1 MGRVDGMLLWKVHRF
16 FAVADQGLTT
26 EDKEQWRDYLL
37 GKIVEFLQDNKDEIL
52 DQYLALEECN
62 LSSKEIQSNG
72 LMDFD
77 ISITLH
83 CDRRSGYGLGDGF
96 FKANLIR

>member
-1 MGRVDGMLLWKVHRF
+1 M
-16 FAVADQGLTT
+16 AEQALTT

-52 DQYLALEECN
+52 SQYVALGGSN
-62 LSSKEIQSNG
+62 LSSTEIQSNG

-77 ISITLH
+77 VSITLH
-83 CDRRSGYGLGDGF
+83 CDRHSGFGLGSGF